1 MLIFIA
7 IFIYFYK
14 KNKHFFNHK
23 QKLNNFILLCLLTML
38 SVFLI
43 SPTAIARWQT
53 ATLYIPFLIIF
64 TRIWEKPFIMQISL
78 LGGLFIVFPFLDK
91 FRSFTSWSQF
101 DFKINFKISENN
113 FNSNLNHDVIKS
125 YIKDLKK
132 ITPGTLFDRAEFL
145 KIAITL
151 PNSIET
157 SRPDL
162 NQNLLDAIKE
172 LVKNAIKELIDFRIQ
187 EGISM
192 EKDLLSNL
200 EVIQNKLIQIE
211 ELIPERMNSIK
222 KRLKKNLDNIK
233 VEIDLNR
240 FEQELIY
247 YLEKFDINEEI
258 VRLKNHLI
266 YFKTTL
272 SESQIEKGKKLTFI
286 SQELGR
292 EINTIGSKSNNLPMQ
307 KAVVEMKNELEKIK
321 EQLLN
326 VL

>member
-1 MLIFIA
+1 MTGFGNASLDSEFG
-7 IFIYFYK
+7 K
-14 KNKHFFNHK
+14 
-23 QKLNNFILLCLLTML
+23 
-38 SVFLI
+38 
-43 SPTAIARWQT
+43 
-53 ATLYIPFLIIF
+53 
-64 TRIWEKPFIMQISL
+64 ISL
-78 LGGLFIVFPFLDK
+78 DIKSLNSKNLDLNYSLNPI
-91 FRSFTSWSQF
+91 FRNIEGDIRSILTNTLKRGKI
-101 DFKINFKISENN
+101 DFKINFKISEKN

-132 ITPGTLFDRAEFL
+132 ITPETLIDSSELL

-157 SRPDL
+157 NRPDL
-162 NQNLLDAIKE
+162 NHNLLDTIKE
-172 LVKNAIKELIDFRIQ
+172 LVKNAVKELIDFRIQ

-200 EVIQNKLIQIE
+200 DLIKNKMIQIE
-211 ELIPERMNSIK
+211 QLIPDRMISIR
-222 KRLKKNLDNIK
+222 KRLKKSLDNIK

-266 YFKTTL
+266 YFKKTIN
-272 SESQIEKGKKLTFI
+272 ESQIEKGKKLIFI
-286 SQELGR
+286 SQEIGR
-292 EINTIGSKSNNLPMQ
+292 EINTIGSKSNNLPIQ
-307 KAVVEMKNELEKIK
+307 QAVVEMKNELEKIK

-326 VL
+326 IL

>member
-1 MLIFIA
+1 MLQSMTGFGNA
-7 IFIYFYK
+7 SLDSEFGK
-14 KNKHFFNHK
+14 
-23 QKLNNFILLCLLTML
+23 
-38 SVFLI
+38 
-43 SPTAIARWQT
+43 
-53 ATLYIPFLIIF
+53 
-64 TRIWEKPFIMQISL
+64 ISL
-78 LGGLFIVFPFLDK
+78 DIKSLNSKNLDLNYSLNPI
-91 FRSFTSWSQF
+91 FRNIEGDIRSILTNTLKRGKI
-101 DFKINFKISENN
+101 DFKINFEISKKN

-132 ITPGTLFDRAEFL
+132 ITPETLIDSSELL

-157 SRPDL
+157 NRSDL
-162 NQNLLDAIKE
+162 NQNLLDTIKE
-172 LVKNAIKELIDFRIQ
+172 LVKNAVKELIDFRIQ

-200 EVIQNKLIQIE
+200 DLIKNKMIQIE
-211 ELIPERMNSIK
+211 QLIPDRMISIR
-222 KRLKKNLDNIK
+222 KRLKKSLDNIK

-266 YFKTTL
+266 YFKKTIN
-272 SESQIEKGKKLTFI
+272 ESQIEKGKKLIFI
-286 SQELGR
+286 SQEIGR
-292 EINTIGSKSNNLPMQ
+292 EINTIGSKSNNLPIQ
-307 KAVVEMKNELEKIK
+307 QAVVEMKNELEKIK

-326 VL
+326 IL

>member
-1 MLIFIA
+1 MLQSMTGFGNA
-7 IFIYFYK
+7 SLDSEFGK
-14 KNKHFFNHK
+14 
-23 QKLNNFILLCLLTML
+23 
-38 SVFLI
+38 
-43 SPTAIARWQT
+43 
-53 ATLYIPFLIIF
+53 
-64 TRIWEKPFIMQISL
+64 ISL
-78 LGGLFIVFPFLDK
+78 DIKSLNSKNLDLNYSLNPI
-91 FRSFTSWSQF
+91 FRNIEGDIRSILTNTLKRGKI
-101 DFKINFKISENN
+101 DFKINFKISEKN

-132 ITPGTLFDRAEFL
+132 ITPETLIDSPELL

-157 SRPDL
+157 NRPDL
-162 NQNLLDAIKE
+162 NQNLLDTIKE
-172 LVKNAIKELIDFRIQ
+172 LVKNAVKELIDFRIQ

-200 EVIQNKLIQIE
+200 DLIKNKMIQIE
-211 ELIPERMNSIK
+211 QLIPDRMISIR
-222 KRLKKNLDNIK
+222 KRLKKSLDNIK

-266 YFKTTL
+266 YFKKTIN
-272 SESQIEKGKKLTFI
+272 ESQIEKGKKLIFI
-286 SQELGR
+286 SQEIGR
-292 EINTIGSKSNNLPMQ
+292 EINTIGSKSNNLPIQ
-307 KAVVEMKNELEKIK
+307 QAVVEMKNELEKIK

-326 VL
+326 IL

>member
-1 MLIFIA
+1 MLQSMTGFGNASIDSEFG
-7 IFIYFYK
+7 K
-14 KNKHFFNHK
+14 
-23 QKLNNFILLCLLTML
+23 
-38 SVFLI
+38 
-43 SPTAIARWQT
+43 
-53 ATLYIPFLIIF
+53 
-64 TRIWEKPFIMQISL
+64 ISL
-78 LGGLFIVFPFLDK
+78 DIKSLNSKNLDLNYSLNPM
-91 FRSFTSWSQF
+91 FRNIESNIRSILTTSLKRGKI

-157 SRPDL
+157 NRPGL
-162 NQNLLDAIKE
+162 NQNLLDAIIE
-172 LVKNAIKELIDFRIQ
+172 LVKNAIKELIDFRTQ
-187 EGISM
+187 EGVSM

-272 SESQIEKGKKLTFI
+272 NESQIEKGKKLTFI

-307 KAVVEMKNELEKIK
+307 QAVVEMKNELEKIK

>member
-1 MLIFIA
+1 MLQSMTGFGNASIDSELG
-7 IFIYFYK
+7 K
-14 KNKHFFNHK
+14 
-23 QKLNNFILLCLLTML
+23 
-38 SVFLI
+38 
-43 SPTAIARWQT
+43 
-53 ATLYIPFLIIF
+53 
-64 TRIWEKPFIMQISL
+64 ISL
-78 LGGLFIVFPFLDK
+78 DIKSLNSKNLDLNYSLNPM
-91 FRSFTSWSQF
+91 FRNIESDIRSILTTSLKRGKI

-172 LVKNAIKELIDFRIQ
+172 LFKNAIKELIDFRIQ

-200 EVIQNKLIQIE
+200 EVIQNKLIHIE

-307 KAVVEMKNELEKIK
+307 QAVVEMKNELEKIK

>member
-1 MLIFIA
+1 MLQSMTGFGNA
-7 IFIYFYK
+7 SLDSEFGK
-14 KNKHFFNHK
+14 
-23 QKLNNFILLCLLTML
+23 
-38 SVFLI
+38 
-43 SPTAIARWQT
+43 
-53 ATLYIPFLIIF
+53 
-64 TRIWEKPFIMQISL
+64 ISL
-78 LGGLFIVFPFLDK
+78 DIKSLNSKNLDLNYSLNPI
-91 FRSFTSWSQF
+91 FRNIEGDIRSILTNSLKRGKIE
-101 DFKINFKISENN
+101 FKINFKISEKN

-132 ITPGTLFDRAEFL
+132 ITPETLIDSSELL

-157 SRPDL
+157 NRPDL
-162 NQNLLDAIKE
+162 NQNLLDTIKE
-172 LVKNAIKELIDFRIQ
+172 LVKNAVKELIDFRIQ

-200 EVIQNKLIQIE
+200 DLIKNKMIQIE
-211 ELIPERMNSIK
+211 QLIPDRMISIR
-222 KRLKKNLDNIK
+222 KRLKKSLDNIK

-266 YFKTTL
+266 YFKKTIN
-272 SESQIEKGKKLTFI
+272 ESQIEKGKKLMFI
-286 SQELGR
+286 SQEIGR
-292 EINTIGSKSNNLPMQ
+292 EINTIGSKSNNLPIQ
-307 KAVVEMKNELEKIK
+307 QAVVEMKNELEKIK

-326 VL
+326 IL

>member
-1 MLIFIA
+1 MTGFGNASLDSEFG
-7 IFIYFYK
+7 K
-14 KNKHFFNHK
+14 
-23 QKLNNFILLCLLTML
+23 
-38 SVFLI
+38 
-43 SPTAIARWQT
+43 
-53 ATLYIPFLIIF
+53 
-64 TRIWEKPFIMQISL
+64 ISL
-78 LGGLFIVFPFLDK
+78 DIKSLNSKNLDLNYSLNPI
-91 FRSFTSWSQF
+91 FRNIEGDIRSILTNTLKRGKI
-101 DFKINFKISENN
+101 DFKINFKISEKN

-132 ITPGTLFDRAEFL
+132 ITPETLIDSSELL

-157 SRPDL
+157 NRPDL
-162 NQNLLDAIKE
+162 NQNLLDTIKE
-172 LVKNAIKELIDFRIQ
+172 LVKNAVKELIDFRIQ

-200 EVIQNKLIQIE
+200 DLIKNKMIQIE
-211 ELIPERMNSIK
+211 QLIPERMISIR
-222 KRLKKNLDNIK
+222 KRLKKSLDNIK

-266 YFKTTL
+266 YFKKTIN
-272 SESQIEKGKKLTFI
+272 ESQIEKGKKLIFI
-286 SQELGR
+286 SQEIGR
-292 EINTIGSKSNNLPMQ
+292 EINTIGSKSNNLPIQ
-307 KAVVEMKNELEKIK
+307 QAVVEMKNELEKIK

-326 VL
+326 IL

>member
-1 MLIFIA
+1 MLQSMTGFGNASIDSELG
-7 IFIYFYK
+7 K
-14 KNKHFFNHK
+14 
-23 QKLNNFILLCLLTML
+23 
-38 SVFLI
+38 
-43 SPTAIARWQT
+43 
-53 ATLYIPFLIIF
+53 
-64 TRIWEKPFIMQISL
+64 ISL
-78 LGGLFIVFPFLDK
+78 DIKSLNSKNLDLNYSLNPM
-91 FRSFTSWSQF
+91 FRNIESDIRSILTTSLKRGKI

-200 EVIQNKLIQIE
+200 EVIQNKLIHIE

-222 KRLKKNLDNIK
+222 KRLKKNLDTIK
-233 VEIDLNR
+233 VEVDLNR

-307 KAVVEMKNELEKIK
+307 QAVVEMKNELEKIK

>member
-1 MLIFIA
+1 MLQSMTGFGNA
-7 IFIYFYK
+7 SLDSEFGK
-14 KNKHFFNHK
+14 
-23 QKLNNFILLCLLTML
+23 
-38 SVFLI
+38 
-43 SPTAIARWQT
+43 
-53 ATLYIPFLIIF
+53 
-64 TRIWEKPFIMQISL
+64 ISL
-78 LGGLFIVFPFLDK
+78 DIKSLNSKNLDLNYSLNPI
-91 FRSFTSWSQF
+91 FRNIEGDIRSILTNTLKRGKI
-101 DFKINFKISENN
+101 DFKINFRISEKN

-132 ITPGTLFDRAEFL
+132 ITPETLIDSSELL

-157 SRPDL
+157 NRPDL
-162 NQNLLDAIKE
+162 NKNLLDTIKE
-172 LVKNAIKELIDFRIQ
+172 LVKNAVKELIDFRIQ

-200 EVIQNKLIQIE
+200 DLIKNKMIQIE
-211 ELIPERMNSIK
+211 QLVPDRMISIR
-222 KRLKKNLDNIK
+222 KRLKKTLDNIK

-266 YFKTTL
+266 YFKKTIN
-272 SESQIEKGKKLTFI
+272 ESQIEKGKKLIFI
-286 SQELGR
+286 SQEIGR
-292 EINTIGSKSNNLPMQ
+292 EINTIGSKSNNLPIQ
-307 KAVVEMKNELEKIK
+307 QAVVEMKNELEKIK

-326 VL
+326 IL